1 MRTALL
7 LIPCLL
13 LAGCSEN
20 ETITDTHDPYQ
31 ADAATPLG
39 CVPNLDGKIEASEM
53 QAFFGVSATF
63 LVSPQGEERPVD
75 IVGAMQVS
83 GQRIWDWS
91 ADYASDQEAKF
102 GASKV
107 EGKWYAD
114 KFSGGE
120 FVASFDAGH
129 TIDAIYKSDESA
141 IYLLGLAST
150 EADPPEG
157 RTLMPYVDPV
167 AIYRFP
173 LEVGGTWVST
183 GIVQDG
189 LFKSLPYAGKDIY
202 EVKVDAA
209 GELKL
214 PHWSFTQALRVRV
227 NATVQPAVGASTSQ
241 RQVSFLF
248 ECFGEVARATSRG
261 GETEEDFTVASEV
274 RRLGLTP

>member
-1 MRTALL
+1 MRNTLL
-7 LIPCLL
+7 LLPCLL
-13 LAGCSEN
+13 LVACADN
-20 ETITDTHDPYQ
+20 ETLTNTHDPYQ

-39 CVPNLDGKIEASEM
+39 CVPNLDGKIEAAEM
-53 QAFFGVSATF
+53 KAFFGVTANF
-63 LVSPQGEERPVD
+63 LVSPQGQEREINVA
-75 IVGAMQVS
+75 GTTTRG

-91 ADYASDQEAKF
+91 ADYASDQIAKF
-102 GASKV
+102 GATPL

-114 KFSGGE
+114 QFGGGE

-129 TIDAIYKSDESA
+129 TIDAIYKSDDSA
-141 IYLLGLAST
+141 IYLLGLASA

-173 LEVGGTWVST
+173 IEVGGNWVST
-183 GIVQDG
+183 GVVQDG
-189 LFKSLPYAGKDIY
+189 LFRGLAYAGKDIY

-214 PHWSFTQALRVRV
+214 PQLSFTQAMRVRV

-248 ECFGEVARATSRG
+248 ECFGEVARATSRA
-261 GETEEDFTVASEV
+261 GETEEDFTIASEV
-274 RRLGLTP
+274 RRLGMTP